1 MGDLVPNF
9 PFNDP
14 PADYLLKALLDA
26 NFSDRLV
33 EFLPLILK
41 RVGVLM
47 PDFQQLTANCCDE
60 VSWELFQAHIRN
72 ALSFGAVE
80 ESYDYTFAFPL

>member
-14 PADYLLKALLDA
+14 PADYLLKGLLDA

-33 EFLPLILK
+33 EFLPLISK
-41 RVGVLM
+41 RVGALM

-60 VSWELFQAHIRN
+60 ISWALFQGHIRN
-72 ALSFGAVE
+72 ALNAGVVQ
-80 ESYDYTFAFPL
+80 ESYDYSFAL